1 MPLPYDVA
9 RARIARILSVTD
21 PDHVKKLVLE
31 IEAGTI
37 SMPILRRSL
46 RDRAI
51 DHFARQADTVVGLAT
66 ALNGNPHTLATVVSE
81 LALEGTVVLVGRDKR
96 RKLWALSATRN
107 TQG

>member
-9 RARIARILSVTD
+9 RARIARVLAVTD

-51 DHFARQADTVVGLAT
+51 GHFSRQADTVPGLAT

-81 LALEGTVVLVGRDKR
+81 LALDGTIVLVGRAKR
-96 RKLWALSATRN
+96 RKLWALAEPRKAE
-107 TQG
+107 G